1 MSLNLARR
9 HLNSSQCAF
18 VALEVERVLAEEA
31 KDRQIVALKQGNA
44 TKHSES
50 SIGEKIPQS
59 TELSS
64 KAREPKATELAAGIV
79 GNTNARY
86 VQDAKKIEREAPEVK
101 ELVMAGTVN
110 MADAVKLTKL
120 EPDKRAVA
128 VERRVY
134 LYGRLPR
141 AARFALR
148 GLGLLS
154 SRQKE
159 NFLSTKVK
167 PAFCS
172 SVTESLCI
180 SSSIAVS
187 IASPSALYPFIIL
200 CNPVR

>member
-31 KDRQIVALKQGNA
+31 KERQGERNDLKAVEGNNIV
-44 TKHSES
+44 
-50 SIGEKIPQS
+50 EKIPQC
-59 TELSS
+59 EPES
-64 KAREPKATELAAGIV
+64 KSREKAASII